1 MTRDALDTAVR
12 EGIPFQIKMAD
23 GEKYE
28 VYSRERIIV
37 TGTRVI
43 LVDRKDVP
51 HVLPLLT
58 MTGLT
63 YLPRKNGRKKS

>member
-1 MTRDALDTAVR
+1 MLLRQQCR
-12 EGIPFQIKMAD
+12 EKFPFQIKMAD

-28 VYSRERIIV
+28 MYSRDRIIIA
-37 TGTRVI
+37 GTRIV
-43 LVDRKDVP
+43 LVDRNDIP
-51 HVLPLLT
+51 HVLPLPT

>member
-1 MTRDALDTAVR
+1 MTRDALEIAVR
-12 EGIPFQIKMAD
+12 EGIPFQIKMVD

-28 VYSRERIIV
+28 VYARDRIIIA
-37 TGTRVI
+37 GTRVV
-43 LVDRKDVP
+43 LVDKKDIP

>member
-1 MTRDALDTAVR
+1 MR

-28 VYSRERIIV
+28 VYSRDRIIIA
-37 TGTRVI
+37 GSRVV
-43 LVDRKDVP
+43 LVDRKDIS

-58 MTGLT
+58 MTGIT
-63 YLPRKNGRKKS
+63 CLPRKNGRKKS